1 MDPAMFV
8 VDRGVPT
15 APAKAVCNAP
25 CPVKDECLEFAVAN
39 GETGVWGGEVLT
51 FRKPYVITTPVV
63 ETIAAPRRRR
73 GKSGT

>member
-8 VDRGVPT
+8 VDRGVST

-25 CPVKDECLEFAVAN
+25 CPVKDECLDYAVAN

-51 FRKPYVITTPVV
+51 FRKPYVITQPVV
-63 ETIAAPRRRR
+63 TVVGTIHRRR